1 MHPCYM
7 YYGPEHGKRQGLV
20 NNLKSALVKNYGDAL
35 DVHKYYAGEDTPE
48 QIISD
53 LDNGA
58 LFASHTLALIHNAES
73 LSRKSDI
80 QHFEKFLKSQNP
92 DVTLVFV
99 SEQSRLDSKLV
110 KLAAA
115 EAREICWELF
125 DNQKEGWV
133 IQYLR
138 KQNAGIEDD
147 ALELFLSL
155 VGTNTQEMQQELDK
169 ILLLFDSGEK
179 PVISADVVESYIFHA
194 KEESVYTLFDAY
206 AARDFSRAL
215 EILSKLRGAKSHE
228 ETSILIRFSYLVRN
242 LAGLQAISSE
252 RRLEPADFTGRRIL
266 GKRNQN
272 LYRNLLSR
280 LDEATVLSHIRSCNE
295 FEMALREQKSNLHH
309 HLIQLWLYSLF
320 HPVKNFFRSPRAKGM
335 FGVDHQRFP

>member
-1 MHPCYM
+1 M
-7 YYGPEHGKRQGLV
+7 YYGPEHGKRRGLV
-20 NNLKSALVKNYGDAL
+20 NNLKSSLTKQHGEGL
-35 DVHKYYAGEDTPE
+35 DVHKYYAGEDSPE
-48 QIISD
+48 YIISD

-80 QHFEKFLKSQNP
+80 RYFDDFLKSRNP
-92 DVTLVFV
+92 HVTLVFL
-99 SEQSRLDSKLV
+99 SEQSRLDSKLL
-110 KLAAA
+110 KLAVPD
-115 EAREICWELF
+115 AREICWELF

-138 KQNAGIEDD
+138 KQNAGIEED

-169 ILLLFDSGEK
+169 ILLLFDSGDQQI
-179 PVISADVVESYIFHA
+179 ISAEVVESYIFHA

-215 EILSKLRGAKSHE
+215 EILSKLRGSKSHE
-228 ETSILIRFSYLVRN
+228 ETSIIIRFSYLVRN
-242 LAGLQAISSE
+242 LASLQALSLQ
-252 RRLEPADFTGRRIL
+252 RRLEPGDFAQRRIL

-280 LDEATVLSHIRSCNE
+280 LDETTVLSHVRSCNE
-295 FEMALREQKSNLHH
+295 FEMALREQKSNMHH
-309 HLIQLWLYSLF
+309 HLIQLWLYTLF
-320 HPVKNFFRSPRAKGM
+320 HPVKKFFRTQAAVGM
-335 FGVDHQRFP
+335 FSVAHQRFP